1 MKKLGIIG
9 GMGPEST
16 LLYYK
21 EIAEQFQKRETHGFF
36 PELTIETVNM
46 YKMLGYCL
54 DGDYENLSGY
64 LSQAVHNAES
74 AGADFIIL
82 ASNTPHVV
90 FETLQAK
97 ASVPMLSIV
106 EPVFHEVRE
115 QGLKKI
121 AWLGTAFTMEQ
132 SYFKKIFTENGIEVI
147 VPTKKE
153 REFIDRTI
161 ARELEFGIVKEESK
175 KEIDQIIHRLISEEG
190 IDGIILGCT
199 ELPLMY
205 ADAILPVPCFDT
217 MKYHI
222 KGIVDYMLSGSN
234 SDAGK

>member
-21 EIAEQFQKRETHGFF
+21 EIAEQFQKRDALGSF

-46 YKMLGYCL
+46 YKMLGFCL
-54 DGDYENLSGY
+54 KGDYENLAGY
-64 LSQAVHNAES
+64 LSQAVKNAES
-74 AGADFIIL
+74 AKADFIIL

-90 FETLQAK
+90 FETLQEN

-106 EPVFHEVRE
+106 EPVFHAVRK
-115 QGLKKI
+115 QNLKKI

-132 SYFKKIFTENGIEVI
+132 DYFKKIFIENGITVL
-147 VPTKKE
+147 VPNKQE
-153 REFIDRTI
+153 RDFIDQTI
-161 ARELEFGIVKEESK
+161 ARELEFGIIKENSK
-175 KEIDQIIHRLISEEG
+175 KEIDQIVNRMISEEG

-205 ADAILPVPCFDT
+205 GDNSFPVPCFDT

-222 KGIVDYMLSGSN
+222 KGIVDYMLSADT
-234 SDAGK
+234 SDTRQ